1 VGMELDLA
9 IDQYLDYI
17 KIERNMAPNSV
28 EGYARDLAKFR
39 AYCGDA
45 GVHELGEVSGP
56 MVLEFLIRLSS
67 SRLSVRT
74 QARNLVALRG
84 LFKFLRAARLID
96 VDPCAAIDLPKL
108 GRKLPDVLS
117 EEEVDRLLAA
127 PDRSTKLGLRNAAM
141 LELLYATGLRVTE
154 LCRLRSDAINLEAG
168 YLSTMGKGR
177 KQRMVPVGEEA
188 IAVIQE
194 YRTRSRPE
202 LDRRHSD
209 YLFLTNRGGAMTRQ
223 GFWKLLGKLARQ
235 AGIFKEISPHTLRH
249 SFATHLLQRGADL
262 RAVQAML
269 GHVDISTTQI
279 YTHVSRRHLSEAHRR
294 HHPRGGD

>member
-1 VGMELDLA
+1 MDLDLA
-9 IDQYLDYI
+9 IDQYLDHI
-17 KIERNMAPNSV
+17 KIERNLAANSV
-28 EGYARDLAKFR
+28 ESYARDLAKFR
-39 AYCGDA
+39 AFCA
-45 GVHELGEVSGP
+45 KKKVHLLGEVSGAI
-56 MVLEFLIRLSS
+56 MLEFLIQLSS
-67 SRLSVRT
+67 SKVAVRT
-74 QARNLVALRG
+74 QARNLIALRG
-84 LFKFLRAARLID
+84 MFKYLRAERLVD
-96 VDPCAAIDLPKL
+96 ADPCAAVDLPKL
-108 GRKLPDVLS
+108 GRKLPEVLS
-117 EEEVDRLLAA
+117 EEEVDQLLAA

-154 LCRLRSDAINLEAG
+154 LCRVRNDAINLEAG

-188 IAVIQE
+188 VTVIHE

-202 LDRRHSD
+202 LDKKRSD
-209 YLFLTNRGGAMTRQ
+209 YLFLSTHGGPMTRQ

>member
-1 VGMELDLA
+1 MELDLA
-9 IDQYLDYI
+9 IDQYLDHI
-17 KIERNMAPNSV
+17 KIERNLAPNSV
-28 EGYARDLAKFR
+28 EAYARDLAKFR
-39 AYCGDA
+39 AFCADIK
-45 GVHELGEVSGP
+45 VHVLGEVSGP
-56 MVLEFLIRLSS
+56 IVLQFLIHLS
-67 SRLSVRT
+67 LSKVAVRT
-74 QARNLVALRG
+74 QARNLIALRG
-84 LFKFLRAARLID
+84 LFKYLRAERLAD
-96 VDPCAAIDLPKL
+96 VDPCSAVDLPKL
-108 GRKLPDVLS
+108 GRKLPAVLS

-154 LCRLRSDAINLEAG
+154 LCRVRNDAINLEAG

-188 IAVIQE
+188 VTVIQE
-194 YRTRSRPE
+194 YRAQSRPE
-202 LDRRHSD
+202 LDKKRSD
-209 YLFLTNRGGAMTRQ
+209 YLFLSNRGGPMTRQ

-235 AGIFKEISPHTLRH
+235 AGVFKEISPHTLRH

-269 GHVDISTTQI
+269 GHADISTTQI